1 MGDVEVNACVLT
13 GNLVYTVNFF
23 HNIIIIGWG
32 GGGGL
37 SYRETLKI
45 NLLGLR
51 MTFILRLYNHYVIF
65 TFSNNI

>member
-1 MGDVEVNACVLT
+1 MCSDIDGQPCVY
-13 GNLVYTVNFF
+13 GVNFF
-23 HNIIIIGWG
+23 HNIIGWGG